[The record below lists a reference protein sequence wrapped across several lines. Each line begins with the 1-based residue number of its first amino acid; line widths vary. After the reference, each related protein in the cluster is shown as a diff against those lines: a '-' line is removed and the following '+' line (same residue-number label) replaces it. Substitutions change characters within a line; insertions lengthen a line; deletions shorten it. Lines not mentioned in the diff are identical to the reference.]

1 MMCLHRQGILQAP
14 PLNVH
19 SIYQLLPFSLQGSGG
34 RVSTIHI
41 FYQKTKLRIFLS
53 KTQLSQIIQCI
64 IVVSLKTCESINIY
78 SVHAHTLGY
87 S

>member
-1 MMCLHRQGILQAP
+1 MWGLVTAHSLRLPPFCVALKDPVTVGWAGPPSLETCSMMCLRRQGILQAP

-41 FYQKTKLRIFLS
+41 FYRKTKLRIF
-53 KTQLSQIIQCI
+53 
-64 IVVSLKTCESINIY
+64 
-78 SVHAHTLGY
+78 
-87 S
+87 